1 MSTVV
6 VDASVVVAAL
16 SDSGTAGARSREL
29 MGDVRL
35 AAPHVMTFE
44 VANVLRRAELAG
56 AIGSD
61 AAALAHA
68 DLLDLAIDLWPYQA
82 LAGAA
87 WGLRHNVTVPD
98 AAYVV
103 LAHLLDA
110 PLLTLDQRLASAP
123 GVECAVIVPGR

>member
-1 MSTVV
+1 M
-6 VDASVVVAAL
+6 ASAQ
-16 SDSGTAGARSREL
+16 
-29 MGDVRL
+29 L

-56 AIGSD
+56 AIGPD

-68 DLLDLAIDLWPYQA
+68 DLLDLSVDLWPYQV
-82 LAGAA
+82 LARAA
-87 WGLRHNVTVPD
+87 WGLRHTVTVPD

-110 PLLTLDQRLASAP
+110 PLLTLDQRLARAP
-123 GVECAVIVPGR
+123 GVVCEVVVPTAD

>member
-1 MSTVV
+1 MSTLV

-16 SDSGTAGARSREL
+16 GDSGTAGARSRQL
-29 MGDVRL
+29 MGGARL

-56 AIGSD
+56 AIGPD

-87 WGLRHNVTVPD
+87 WDLRHNVTVPD

-103 LAHLLDA
+103 LAHVLDA
-110 PLLTLDQRLASAP
+110 PLLTLDQRLARAP
-123 GVECAVIVPGR
+123 GVTCEVVVPGR